1 MDRID
6 QEWRESGFED
16 HLCSGEE
23 VTWPYARRRA
33 RNCIFHYP
41 EPRYAKI
48 MRARLR
54 RYQRLQ
60 YLYKLQPPTFPWPP
74 FTHPEFPVEPALEM
88 WRRGIHTDYR
98 QPVWVTAVGA
108 EREQATAVNG
118 AWSVRAGFA
127 ARVVGRAGVRETA
140 GLIGS
145 KEACLCLSRTTWDG
159 GEGEGGGEDGG
170 DAGGVEAG
178 GVEAVDSWL
187 WYSWHMP
194 FQTSKASSYVFDLF
208 HWPLEK

>member
-1 MDRID
+1 
-6 QEWRESGFED
+6 
-16 HLCSGEE
+16 
-23 VTWPYARRRA
+23 
-33 RNCIFHYP
+33 
-41 EPRYAKI
+41 
-48 MRARLR
+48 
-54 RYQRLQ
+54 
-60 YLYKLQPPTFPWPP
+60 
-74 FTHPEFPVEPALEM
+74 
-88 WRRGIHTDYR
+88 
-98 QPVWVTAVGA
+98 
-108 EREQATAVNG
+108 
-118 AWSVRAGFA
+118 
-127 ARVVGRAGVRETA
+127 VRETA
-140 GLIGS
+140 GLIGG